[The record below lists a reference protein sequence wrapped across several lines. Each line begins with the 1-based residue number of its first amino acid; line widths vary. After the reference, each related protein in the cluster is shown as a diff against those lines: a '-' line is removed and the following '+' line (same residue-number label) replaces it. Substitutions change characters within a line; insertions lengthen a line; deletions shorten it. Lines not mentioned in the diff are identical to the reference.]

1 VSGAIVAG
9 TALRVVVKGK
19 DGEQPLTLKDGRFQG
34 EVPLE
39 RGTNLLRI
47 VATDAQGGDADVRL
61 TVNYVPPPVLNGIA
75 ILTPPDGAAL
85 SADDPP
91 VVLVRGRVEDP
102 GISTIR
108 LTANRAQFTV
118 PVRDGNFEQ
127 LVPVVD
133 PRVQLIAETAR
144 NGVVEKRS
152 APVTVRAAAAP
163 ATGVLFVDWGMAS
176 PRPQAPVRA
185 TWRGR
190 SDRLDSPTVA
200 VQVKTV
206 PGPGASATDI
216 YYLRG
221 LRTGVYTFVLETTQG
236 ARVPVSATLY
246 LPLVGDSG
254 IRQLTKLRPN
264 ALGRV
269 LVAKLLYP
277 LGMLWDQDDWSSGR
291 SESSDT
297 ITKFNMDGVSWIE
310 RKGDLR

>member
-1 VSGAIVAG
+1 
-9 TALRVVVKGK
+9 
-19 DGEQPLTLKDGRFQG
+19 
-34 EVPLE
+34 
-39 RGTNLLRI
+39 
-47 VATDAQGGDADVRL
+47 VATDAQGGEADVRL

-108 LTANRAQFTV
+108 LMANRAWFTV
-118 PVRDGNFEQ
+118 PVRDGSFEQ
-127 LVPVVD
+127 LVPIVE
-133 PRVQLIAETAR
+133 PRVHLIAETAR
-144 NGVVEKRS
+144 NGVVEQRS
-152 APVTVRAAAAP
+152 TPVMVRAAAAP
-163 ATGVLFVDWGMAS
+163 ATGVLFVDWGTPG
-176 PRPQAPVRA
+176 PRTQAPMRA

-190 SDRLDSPTVA
+190 ADRLESPTGA

-206 PGPGASATDI
+206 AGPATSTTDV
-216 YYLRG
+216 YYVRG
-221 LRTGVYTFVLETTQG
+221 LRAGVYTFTLEAAQG
-236 ARVPVSATLY
+236 ARAPVGATLY
-246 LPLVGDSG
+246 LPLAGDPG
-254 IRQLTKLRPN
+254 IRQLTKLRLSF
-264 ALGRV
+264 LGRV

-277 LGMLWDQDDWSSGR
+277 LGMLWDQDEWSSGR